1 MRKNLVLRLFLLI
14 ALSISLYSCI
24 HDETL
29 ASPDPVS
36 QEYTN
41 KSLWKEDEK
50 YIRNVKKI
58 FDQYANKSYFSGK
71 YGNVL
76 WDYALTMG
84 TFDES
89 FLEVPISRNG
99 KINFVLTAERRGDRV
114 FFKIKNEQSSNDFFD
129 VLVFK
134 DRSQLKGNIVSGS
147 GDGIS
152 SKSECYNVTAT
163 WTWTNETTGE
173 VIASYVYTKTRCTS
187 TGPILTDPT
196 TPGDCLEEDC
206 TGGGTGGGGYPYP
219 SNTANTNPCEKTK
232 NDLNKPDVQQGIN
245 IIKAQALK
253 TLSDVNA
260 GEIGFK
266 EKKDG
271 TLAPA
276 DVTGA
281 HKVVFNDVT
290 DSYGGYHNH
299 TAEGTHMFSPPDIQ
313 ALLGFAAAQS
323 LQDGVG
329 NAYLGM
335 IAAEWC
341 NTCPDPKNILHYVIQ
356 YTGAASD
363 LGTGGN
369 HVYTEADMNEFI
381 DDYQE
386 IIDNLKSKSKN
397 GTTYIKNSGDLNQKG
412 LEKLFFN
419 TLKVMKLDGKVN
431 LQRVEANGTV
441 NTVTLDSNGTPTGTP
456 CPN

>member
-1 MRKNLVLRLFLLI
+1 MRKNLFLRLFLLI

-24 HDETL
+24 HDDMSS
-29 ASPDPVS
+29 AADPVS
-36 QEYTN
+36 KEYEN

-50 YIRNVKKI
+50 YIRNVKKV
-58 FDQYANKSYFSGK
+58 FDQYADKSYFSGK

-76 WDYALTMG
+76 WDHALTMG

-99 KINFVLTAERRGDRV
+99 KVNSVLTAERRGNRV
-114 FFKIKNEQSSNDFFD
+114 FFKIRNEKSSNDFFD

-134 DRSQLKGNIVSGS
+134 DRSQLKGNIISGN

-152 SKSECYNVTAT
+152 SKTTCYTVTVT
-163 WTWTNETTGE
+163 WTWTSETTGE
-173 VIASYVYTKTRCTS
+173 VIDSYVFTKTRCTS
-187 TGPILTDPT
+187 TGPVLTEPT

-276 DVTGA
+276 DVNSA

-299 TAEGTHMFSPPDIQ
+299 TATGTHMFSPPDIVD
-313 ALLGFAAAQS
+313 ALFGFAAAQS
-323 LQDGVG
+323 IEDGVG

-335 IAAEWC
+335 IAGEWC
-341 NTCPDPKNILHYVIQ
+341 NTCPNNVQYIHYVIQ
-356 YTGAASD
+356 YTGAAAE
-363 LGTGGN
+363 LGGY
-369 HVYTEADMNEFI
+369 VYTEAQMKQFEK
-381 DDYQE
+381 DYRKKV
-386 IIDNLKSKSKN
+386 NKLLKDPLNSNNN
-397 GTTYIKNSGDLNQKG
+397 GATLNNVG
-412 LEKLFFN
+412 LEKLFFD
-419 TLKVMKLDGKVN
+419 TLKNIGIDGKVN
-431 LQRVEANGTV
+431 LQRIE
-441 NTVTLDSNGTPTGTP
+441 SNGTINNVTLNSNGSINANP
-456 CPN
+456 CP